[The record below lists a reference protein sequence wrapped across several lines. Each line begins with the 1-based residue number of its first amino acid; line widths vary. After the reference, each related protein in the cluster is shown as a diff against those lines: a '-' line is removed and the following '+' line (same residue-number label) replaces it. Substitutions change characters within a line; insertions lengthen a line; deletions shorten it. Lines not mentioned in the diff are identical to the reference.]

1 MSKELTMALMQ
12 CDSPSPITG
21 RTYPREEMEKAIA
34 KYQETIDK
42 DVAFG
47 ILGPLHANINIVD
60 ISHKIKNITINEDG
74 SIVADVVLL
83 DTPQGTFAQSLGID
97 NFRLSPYLSGQLS
110 DDNVVSE
117 CTLLHTS
124 LLNKEKENND

>member
-1 MSKELTMALMQ
+1 MSKELTMTLMQ
-12 CDSPSPITG
+12 CDSPSPFTG

-34 KYQETIDK
+34 KYQETIDN

-47 ILGPLHANINIVD
+47 TLGPSGAIISLVD

-97 NFRLSPYLSGQLS
+97 NFRLSPCLSGQLS
-110 DDNVVSE
+110 DDNVVSD
-117 CTLLHTS
+117 CVMLHTS
-124 LLNKEKENND
+124 LLDKEKESNE